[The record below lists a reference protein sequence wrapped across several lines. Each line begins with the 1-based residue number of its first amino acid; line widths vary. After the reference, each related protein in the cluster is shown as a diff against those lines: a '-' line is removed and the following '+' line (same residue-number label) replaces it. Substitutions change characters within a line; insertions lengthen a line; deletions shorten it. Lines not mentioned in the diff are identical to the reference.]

1 MEIAAFEAHELEIA
15 LGALRAIPREPSAAQ
30 DDFLRALARLHGRA
44 IDPRALPAPTA
55 REVAARIAGP
65 HPRKRLVE
73 CAIVMTMVDGD
84 VEPGAAAAVADLARA
99 LGVDGATSRTL
110 QRVAARHRLLARIDV
125 SRRIFGRFVGAAFHE
140 EGVAGVKRFVGPM
153 LKLGARRLGARL
165 TIGEDPA
172 TAERYQRLRHH
183 PEGSFGRVYWEHCSS
198 RGFAFP
204 GEHGGIPER
213 AVFHDFGH
221 VLAGYDTDPAGE
233 IQQAAFQ
240 AGFVRNDGFSFLFFG
255 IAQFHLGL
263 KLTPIAEPE
272 VGYFDVE
279 KVVTALSR
287 GAACN
292 TDLSDHWNFWPLLS
306 LPLEEVRALLEI
318 PPLDPDAMLAA

>member
-1 MEIAAFEAHELEIA
+1 MEIAVFDGRELEIA
-15 LGALRAIPREPSAAQ
+15 LGAVRAIPRAPSAAQ
-30 DDFLRALARLHGRA
+30 DDFLRALARLHGRVL
-44 IDPRALPAPTA
+44 DPGALPTPTA
-55 REVAARIAGP
+55 REVAAEIADP
-65 HPRKRLVE
+65 HRRKRLVE
-73 CAIVMTMVDGD
+73 CATVMTMVDGE
-84 VEPGAAAAVADLARA
+84 VEPGAAAAVTDLARA

-110 QRVAARHRLLARIDV
+110 RRVAAQHRLLARIDM
-125 SRRIFGRFVGAAFHE
+125 SRHIFGKIVGVAFRE
-140 EGVAGVKRFVGPM
+140 EGVAGVKKFVGPM
-153 LKLGARRLGARL
+153 LKLGARRFASTL
-165 TIGEDPA
+165 TIGEDGA
-172 TAERYQRLRHH
+172 TAERYQRLRHL
-183 PEGSFGRVYWEHCSS
+183 PEGSFGRVYWEHCTS
-198 RGFAFP
+198 RGFGFP

-221 VLAGYDTDPAGE
+221 VLSGYDTDPGGE

-292 TDLSDHWNFWPLLS
+292 TDLSDHWNFWPLLP
-306 LPLEEVRALLEI
+306 LPLDEVRGLLEI
-318 PPLDPDAMLAA
+318 PPLVPSVTLAA